1 MNSIMSGRKILSA
14 FALALGA
21 LLLCA
26 CPRVD
31 PVDPVGP
38 EGPDGPE
45 VPEKPYFNL
54 MTSSGTSVP
63 QDGTTTYDYYPDYPD
78 KGRIFYFDQVV
89 GAGYAHLWPFVAHA
103 PIRYEVGSW
112 NLAERI
118 VVGRFVEGK
127 EEPQEFKGDVPFHFQ
142 PGTLY
147 RLTGKLIGALG
158 EFGDTAVR
166 YNNTIGQIPYF
177 Y

>member
-1 MNSIMSGRKILSA
+1 MYATYDFLFEHPTLSGFDVAIYVYEA
-14 FALALGA
+14 A
-21 LLLCA
+21 
-26 CPRVD
+26 
-31 PVDPVGP
+31 GP
-38 EGPDGPE
+38 I
-45 VPEKPYFNL
+45 KWS
-54 MTSSGTSVP
+54 TSRTRYP
-63 QDGTTTYDYYPDYPD
+63 DGTTTYDYYPDYPD
-78 KGRIFYFDQVV
+78 KGRIFYFDQFV
-89 GAGYAHLWPFVAHA
+89 GAGYAHLWPFVAHNLVC
-103 PIRYEVGSW
+103 YEVGSW

-166 YNNTIGQIPYF
+166 YNNTIGPIPYF